1 MQSFHLYKTI
11 FSLFCF
17 PIIMAY
23 IVNIVSAIKKMTS
36 KERRGFTYKNYHSRI
51 EFTKESSYYSIKRQK
66 KRLTIPHN
74 QIN

>member
-17 PIIMAY
+17 PIVMVY
-23 IVNIVSAIKKMTS
+23 IVKNVSAIKKMTS
-36 KERRGFTYKNYHSRI
+36 EERRGFTYKNYHSQI
-51 EFTKESSYYSIKRQK
+51 EFIKENSYYSIKNQK
-66 KRLTIPHN
+66 KRLTIPPN

>member
-1 MQSFHLYKTI
+1 
-11 FSLFCF
+11 
-17 PIIMAY
+17 
-23 IVNIVSAIKKMTS
+23 MTS

-74 QIN
+74 QINWKILEPSKTKEYYQSHSKNNNS